1 MPRDPKTEAVATTTS
16 ASAAD
21 AVDLRQAPLGRVL
34 SNLGVDVQAGLP
46 DAEVDARSQRY
57 GLNEVPERKPDPLRE
72 LAKKFW
78 GLSAWMLE
86 LIMVLSW
93 VLGKYSDLVIVSGLL
108 VVNAI
113 VSFVQERRA
122 SGVIDALRHR
132 LQVTARVLRSGAW
145 QMIPARNL
153 VPGDLV
159 RLRAGDFIPADAR
172 IIAGDLSVDQS
183 GLTGESLA
191 VDRSPG
197 DLLYS
202 GSVVRRGEA
211 TAVVILTAKDTYFGR
226 TTELVQ
232 RARPKLHVE
241 EVVSGVVGRLFV
253 IVGLLVAVAVVV
265 SVVRGFPL
273 LDVLPLALVL
283 LMSAVPVALPAMF
296 TVSTAVGSMELA
308 KKSVLVTRLSAS
320 EDAATM
326 DVLCVDKTGTITM
339 NRLAVTD
346 VIPLDRFTSQDVLQH
361 GALASEEANQDPIDL
376 AILKAAGDR
385 TAIAQVSCART
396 IHFIPFDPQTRRTEA
411 LVELSG
417 QRVRVIKGAVPV
429 VAQACGL
436 EGAALVGLE
445 ARARE
450 QAEKGH
456 RVLAVARG
464 LENEKPELIGLV
476 ALADPPRPD
485 AALLI
490 AALRERGVAVKMLT
504 GDALPVARKIAHAVG
519 LATVRRVAD
528 LTATPVGGP
537 PRAELTEGTDGFAEV
552 YPEDKYTVVE
562 RLQAAG
568 HIVGMTGDG
577 VNDAPALRQAE
588 VGIAV
593 SNATDVAKGAASVV
607 LTDEGLSGIVTLVE
621 QGRVIYQRLLTWIIN
636 KISRTILKSAFV
648 TLAFLATGRF
658 VISAFGMLL
667 VVFLTDFTKLALAT
681 DHVRWSRT
689 PDSWRARGPVQIAA
703 VLGVVMV
710 VEALGLLAIGWWR
723 FDLSANDEALHT
735 FTFQTLFYF
744 ALFSIVSIRERRWFW
759 ASRPSGILTLALLV
773 DAVVGTVISTVGVPG
788 LAPLPW
794 TQTLFVFGYALIFG
808 LLVNDVLKVTMMRSR
823 GLRT

>member
-1 MPRDPKTEAVATTTS
+1 MP
-16 ASAAD
+16 
-21 AVDLRQAPLGRVL
+21 AVDAIELDRAPLERVL
-34 SNLGVDVQAGLP
+34 AALGVDAQVGLR
-46 DAEVDARSQRY
+46 DVEVDARLRRY
-57 GLNEVPERKPDPLRE
+57 GLNEIPERKPHPLRE
-72 LAKKFW
+72 FARKFW

-93 VLGKYSDLVIVSGLL
+93 VLHKYADLVIVSGLL
-108 VVNAI
+108 VVNAV
-113 VSFVQERRA
+113 VSVVQERRA
-122 SGVIDALRHR
+122 SGVVDALRRR
-132 LQVTARVLRSGAW
+132 LQVTARVLRNGAW
-145 QMIPARNL
+145 QLIAARSL
-153 VPGDLV
+153 VPGDIV
-159 RLRAGDFIPADAR
+159 RLRPGDFIPADVR
-172 IIAGDLSVDQS
+172 MVSGDLGVDQS
-183 GLTGESLA
+183 GLTGESLE
-191 VDRSPG
+191 VDKRSG

-202 GSVVRRGEA
+202 ASVVRRGEA
-211 TAVVILTAKDTYFGR
+211 TAVVILTGAGTYFGR

-241 EVVSGVVGRLFV
+241 DVVSGVVGRLFV
-253 IVGLLVAVAVVV
+253 IVGLLVAVALAV
-265 SVVRGFPL
+265 SVVRGVPL
-273 LDVLPLALVL
+273 LEVLPLALVL

-308 KKSVLVTRLSAS
+308 KQGVLVTRLSAS

-339 NRLAVTD
+339 NRLAVTEA
-346 VIPLDRFTSQDVLQH
+346 IPLDAFTAQDVLRY

-376 AILKAAGDR
+376 AILAAARGQAGFTR
-385 TAIAQVSCART
+385 ASSVRT
-396 IHFIPFDPQTRRTEA
+396 IHFTPFDPRTRRTEA
-411 LVELSG
+411 LVEDDG
-417 QRVRVIKGAVPV
+417 RRVRVIKGAVQV
-429 VAQACGL
+429 VARACGL
-436 EGAALVGLE
+436 EGAGLADLE
-445 ARARE
+445 ARARH
-450 QAEKGH
+450 QAEKGD

-464 LENEKPELIGLV
+464 FEEEALELIGLV

-485 AALLI
+485 AAPLI
-490 AALRERGVAVKMLT
+490 AALRDHGVAVKMLT
-504 GDALPVARKIAHAVG
+504 GDALPVAQEIARKVG

-528 LTATPVGGP
+528 LRATAEAGP
-537 PRAELTEGTDGFAEV
+537 LRAALAEGADGFAEV
-552 YPEDKYTVVE
+552 YPEDKYTVVKG
-562 RLQAAG
+562 LQAAG

-621 QGRVIYQRLLTWIIN
+621 QGRVVYQRILTWIIN

-648 TLAFLATGRF
+648 TVAFLATGQF

-667 VVFLTDFTKLALAT
+667 LVFLTDFAKIALAT
-681 DHVRWSRT
+681 DHVRWSRA
-689 PDSWRARGPVQIAA
+689 PDSWRSRGHVQVAA

-710 VEALGLLAIGWWR
+710 LEALGLLAIGWRR
-723 FDLSANDEALHT
+723 FDLMANREALHT

-744 ALFSIVSIRERRWFW
+744 ALFSIVSIRERRRFW
-759 ASRPSGILTLALLV
+759 ASRPSAILTLSLLV
-773 DAVVGTVISTVGVPG
+773 DALVGTALSTTGVPG

-794 TQTLFVFGYALIFG
+794 TQTLAVFGYAMICS
-808 LLVNDVLKVTMMRSR
+808 LLVNDVLKVAMMNRI